1 MSAFDIT
8 AHLYDRINGDQYAPY
23 AAFLKQCF
31 RYARIPVKEVLD
43 LGCGTGGITA
53 LLVESGFDMVAVD
66 ISPEM
71 LSVAKDREGSENIL
85 YVCQDMR
92 SLDLYGTVQAAYSS
106 FDCLNYLSKASE
118 LDKVFSLLRN
128 YIETGGV
135 LVFDVNTLYRYQNV
149 FADNSYVYEFG
160 DDMLVWQN
168 HYSPSSQKCSF
179 YLTYFQA
186 SGRGT
191 YTRYDEVQKQ
201 RYFPQKTILSL
212 LKKNRFSAEGVFGS
226 TDFAPLQETS
236 EKAYYVAVAI

>member
-1 MSAFDIT
+1 MSAFEIT

-31 RYARIPVKEVLD
+31 NFSRIPVREVLD
-43 LGCGTGGITA
+43 LGCGTGGITS
-53 LLVESGFDMVAVD
+53 LLAQSGYDMVAVD

-71 LSVAKDREGSENIL
+71 LSIAKSREESGIL

-106 FDCLNYLSKASE
+106 FDCLNYLGKASE
-118 LDKVFSLLRN
+118 LDRVFALLRN

-135 LVFDVNTLYRYQNV
+135 LVFDVNTLYRYKNV
-149 FADNSYVYEFG
+149 FADNSFVYEFG

-168 HYSPSSQKCSF
+168 HFSTSDNKCSF
-179 YLTYFQA
+179 FLTFFQA
-186 SGRGT
+186 DSQSK
-191 YTRYDEVQKQ
+191 YTRFDEVQKQ
-201 RYFPQKTILSL
+201 RYFPQRTILSL
-212 LKKNRFSAEGVFGS
+212 LKKNRFSLEGVFGS
-226 TDFAPLQETS
+226 TSFTPLQETS